1 MDVLGERTLVE
12 YGIQTEESDY
22 RAHVCFA
29 VGIVYVFPTQ
39 SGKDAA
45 LSGKYPLRSASQR
58 TLRYATAEGY
68 TVPPEKIKSCVGI
81 EIPNDLLGS
90 LCPER
95 YDDESTKGEQAV
107 ETFRRMCLRGLV
119 SLPLL
124 ASDVTSRQGQIQ
136 GKDIVI
142 TSDVSVQVKCD
153 YFGGP
158 KNLGGTGNLFL
169 QVRECNPFGMH

>member
-1 MDVLGERTLVE
+1 MDFVGQRALVE

-29 VGIVYVFPTQ
+29 AGIVYVFPTK

-45 LSGKYPLRSASQR
+45 LSEEYPLRSASQR
-58 TLRYATAEGY
+58 QLNYPTAQGY
-68 TVPPEKIKSCVGI
+68 IVPPKKIENCIGV

-95 YDDESTKGEQAV
+95 YDDETTKGDRAVRTFQA
-107 ETFRRMCLRGLV
+107 MCMRGLV

-124 ASDVTSRQGQIQ
+124 ASNVANREAQIQ

-158 KNLGGTGNLFL
+158 KELGGTGNLFL